1 MTTYQVHLVN
11 KKHNLDVTFPVDA
24 DTSIL
29 DAAEAQGIDLPFSCR
44 AGSCSSCVAK
54 LVAGTVDQSEQN
66 FLDEEQIAKGFV
78 LLCVAYARSDCTLR
92 THQEAYLV

>member
-29 DAAEAQGIDLPFSCR
+29 DAAAFQGID
-44 AGSCSSCVAK
+44 
-54 LVAGTVDQSEQN
+54 
-66 FLDEEQIAKGFV
+66 
-78 LLCVAYARSDCTLR
+78 
-92 THQEAYLV
+92 